1 MQAQAQAQRPQ
12 QLRGF
17 IAVWVS
23 MTLLIGIATFLA
35 IYVGTGS
42 LDGDTPAKALSNGAS
57 NSSVAQNV
65 NNPISDNDPS
75 LAVVPNSSQ
84 SENAVENNA
93 SVDTSAQTTQNDVA
107 DTDAQND
114 TNITENNSGEANAN
128 VNLGDTANAEAV
140 PQQTEEADAPP
151 AQETATPIP
160 QPTTPANLNTDFDL
174 GVQMAI
180 DPNLDNMPGYLD
192 AAANQ
197 LNLNWVK
204 LQVRWEFI
212 EPEQGVYDWSQ
223 LDAFFNLTPNYNLK
237 VMTSIVTTPDWARE
251 QGATLEMHGP
261 PADYQVFASFVATLL
276 NRYPGRI
283 HGIEIWNEQN
293 LDREWKSVRGISPN
307 DYVSMATIVANTAR
321 FIDPNIIIIS
331 GALSPTGVDNNDVW
345 SDFRYMDGMIAAGLL
360 NVVDCVGAHHNGYNI
375 GPNVPWDQ
383 VPNDPEALFRGPFDN
398 PHPSWSFYST
408 ITTYANKIQAAG
420 SSVPLCV
427 TEFGW
432 ATVDDLPAGYPPG
445 FEFAIDNSTTEH
457 GQFIVEAV
465 QLMESWDF
473 VWLAFIW
480 NLNFGPVQ
488 GFDPNNDNVPYSL
501 IRYNYAPSPAWLPIS
516 EMNFKGRAR

>member
-1 MQAQAQAQRPQ
+1 MQAQAQARPQ

-42 LDGDTPAKALSNGAS
+42 LNGDTTASALSRSAG
-57 NSSVAQNV
+57 NSAVAQNV

-75 LAVVPNSSQ
+75 LAIVPNSGQ
-84 SENAVENNA
+84 SENNIENNA
-93 SVDTSAQTTQNDVA
+93 PVDTSAQNTQNDAA
-107 DTDAQND
+107 DNDAQND
-114 TNITENNSGEANAN
+114 INTTENNPADADSSVSNGETTNSDVA
-128 VNLGDTANAEAV
+128 LL
-140 PQQTEEADAPP
+140 QTEEADAPP
-151 AQETATPIP
+151 AQETATPVP
-160 QPTTPANLNTDFDL
+160 QPTTPANLNSDFDL

-180 DPNLDNMPGYLD
+180 DPNHSEIPGHLS
-192 AAANQ
+192 AASEQ
-197 LNLNWVK
+197 LGLNWVK

-223 LDAFFNLTPNYNLK
+223 LDAFFNLTPDYDIK

-251 QGATLEMHGP
+251 SGANLEMHGP

-283 HGIEIWNEQN
+283 HAIEIWNEQN
-293 LDREWKSVRGISPN
+293 LDREWKSVRGISPT
-307 DYVSMATIVANTAR
+307 DYVNMATIVANTAR

-331 GALSPTGVDNNDVW
+331 GALSPTGVDNADVW
-345 SDFRYMDGMIAAGLL
+345 SDFRYADGMIAAGVL
-360 NVVDCVGAHHNGYNI
+360 NVVDCFGAHHNGYNI
-375 GPNVPWDQ
+375 GPSVAWDQ

-398 PHPSWSFYST
+398 PHPSWSFYT
-408 ITTYANKIQAAG
+408 TLTTYANKIQAAG
-420 SSVPLCV
+420 SAVPLCV

-432 ATVDDLPAGYPPG
+432 ATVKDLPAGYPPG
-445 FEFAIDNSTTEH
+445 FEFAVDNTLQEH
-457 GQFIVEAV
+457 GDFIVEAI

-488 GFDPNNDNVPYSL
+488 GFDSNNDNVPYSL
-501 IRYNYAPSPAWLPIS
+501 IRNGYQYSPAWIPIQQ
-516 EMNFKGRAR
+516 MDFRGRER